1 MPEVRGVLETSLYV
15 ANVAEAATFYRE
27 LFEFTTL
34 FESERAAGLSVCD
47 RQVLLL
53 FRKSGTLQPIVSERG
68 TIPPHDGQ
76 GELHFA
82 FSIDECDRDAW
93 EKKLESAGVEIEARY
108 HWPRGGRSIYFRDK
122 DRHLVEL
129 VTPGCWEIY

>member
-15 ANVAEAATFYRE
+15 ADVAAAATFYRV
-27 LFEFTTL
+27 LFEFATI

-47 RQVLLL
+47 RHVLLL
-53 FRKSGTLQPIVSERG
+53 FRKGATLQPIVSERG
-68 TIPPHDGQ
+68 TIPAHDGD
-76 GELHFA
+76 GELHLA
-82 FSIDECDRDAW
+82 FSIDESERDAW
-93 EKKLESAGVEIEARY
+93 EKKLDGAGVEIEARY